1 MTHRYNTRFQAKAT
15 QAKATQAK
23 ATQAKAT
30 QAKAESN
37 KCATNPSMPPM
48 HVATTIILP
57 AKKMPVEVEKEVE
70 RIKNMLVLIENEKNH
85 IKRALIAT
93 RMYHFLEYN
102 HNTIKTSERFRN
114 IVRMKA
120 NEFIAISRERNTM
133 LKYLSETSNEYSKL
147 RDLSLVTQE
156 LKESCERVIA
166 IIGNM

>member
-1 MTHRYNTRFQAKAT
+1 
-15 QAKATQAK
+15 
-23 ATQAKAT
+23 
-30 QAKAESN
+30 
-37 KCATNPSMPPM
+37 
-48 HVATTIILP
+48 
-57 AKKMPVEVEKEVE
+57 
-70 RIKNMLVLIENEKNH
+70 
-85 IKRALIAT
+85 
-93 RMYHFLEYN
+93 MYHFLEYN